1 MKLLAENMPCFQGAA
16 AACCDELRVGNEVGF
31 H

>member
-1 MKLLAENMPCFQGAA
+1 MKLLAENAISMHVFKV
-16 AACCDELRVGNEVGF
+16 LRLLVVMGNEVGF